1 MTDIRKLLHR
11 AWRSEAAQVRL
22 VAGRPPAIDHGDG
35 RFVASSGRA
44 VLDDSLSAF
53 LLDHVSG
60 FDVPDI
66 FSDDA
71 IIGELELDGTPC
83 RVIKQ
88 RRDGVLAV
96 QVQLRKVRRSGRM
109 SAPVQ
114 RLTSER
120 GKLVR
125 GAWNAPERPTAHVPA
140 VAAAP
145 GHSLDAAE
153 AREAVRPGEGPSPNA
168 EPRTRD
174 PEPRWSESV
183 TRPTGPLPP
192 RNVAQRREPAA
203 VEPADVRST
212 EVRMAA
218 NDNAPLASPSP
229 LPPPE
234 RAAPAAAEPAPR
246 STAAPAS
253 RPRGTTDAMDA
264 ILDAMVHAGASDVH
278 VSSAHQPWIRVDG
291 VLEPLG
297 DAPPLG
303 SDAIEAMA
311 QAMAPDRAWEEFQQ
325 RNDTDF
331 AYERGRA
338 RFRINL
344 FRDRNGVGLVA
355 RCIPVEVPS
364 FDALGLP
371 EPLRDLCQLRAGLVL
386 VTGPTGS
393 GKSTTLAALIDL
405 INRQRAVHVVTVEDP
420 IEYTH
425 TSQRALVNQREVGQH
440 TDSFP
445 NALRAALREDPDV
458 VLIGELRDL
467 ETTRIALKTAETGH
481 LVFGTLHTGSATT
494 TVDRIVNQFPG
505 DERDQVRLSLSE
517 SLRAV
522 ASQALCR
529 KKDGGRAMAMELLL
543 GNRALA
549 NLIREARTFQ
559 IPSLIQTARGEG
571 MQLLND
577 ALLELVAG
585 GQVDAHEAL
594 RHATDRNGLRE
605 MLRRAGHDVQIKLSA

>member
-11 AWRSEAAQVRL
+11 ASTSNAAQVRL
-22 VAGRPPAIDHGDG
+22 VAGQPPAIDHGDG
-35 RFVASSGRA
+35 RFVASTGRT

-53 LLDHVSG
+53 LLDHVTG

-66 FSDDA
+66 FSDEA
-71 IIGELELDGTPC
+71 MIGEVELDGHAC

-88 RRDGVLAV
+88 RLDGVLAV
-96 QVQLRKVRRSGRM
+96 QVQLRNVQRTGRM
-109 SAPVQ
+109 SAAARRV
-114 RLTSER
+114 TSER

-125 GAWNAPERPTAHVPA
+125 AAWAAPERPTAHVPA
-140 VAAAP
+140 VASPP
-145 GHSLDAAE
+145 GSPLDAAE
-153 AREAVRPGEGPSPNA
+153 AREAVQPGAGPDPRRLHRSQDPAPHSPAPPVPVA
-168 EPRTRD
+168 EPAHTAEPVPTR
-174 PEPRWSESV
+174 
-183 TRPTGPLPP
+183 
-192 RNVAQRREPAA
+192 
-203 VEPADVRST
+203 
-212 EVRMAA
+212 
-218 NDNAPLASPSP
+218 NAPAPVA
-229 LPPPE
+229 
-234 RAAPAAAEPAPR
+234 AAPAPPPATSPARPAERP
-246 STAAPAS
+246 STN
-253 RPRGTTDAMDA
+253 DVDA
-264 ILDAMVHAGASDVH
+264 ILDVMVSAGASDVH
-278 VSSAHQPWIRVDG
+278 VSSGHQPWMRVDG
-291 VLEPLG
+291 VLRPISDHARLG
-297 DAPPLG
+297 T
-303 SDAIEAMA
+303 DAIERMA
-311 QAMAPDRAWEEFQQ
+311 RSMANPRVWEEFQS
-325 RNDTDF
+325 RNDSDF

-338 RFRINL
+338 RFRVNL
-344 FRDRNGVGLVA
+344 FRDRNGVGFVA
-355 RCIPVEVPS
+355 RCIPVDVPS
-364 FDALGLP
+364 FDDLGLP

-405 INRQRAVHVVTVEDP
+405 INRHRSVHIVTVEDP

-425 TSQRALVNQREVGQH
+425 TSQRALVNQREVGHH
-440 TDSFP
+440 TESFP

-529 KKDGGRAMAMELLL
+529 RRNGGRKMAMELLL

-577 ALLELVAG
+577 ALLELVQG
-585 GQVDAHEAL
+585 GEVSPDEAL

-605 MLRRAGHDVQIKLSA
+605 QLRRAGHQDVGFAKSA